1 MLLPAVCSCILVL
14 CRCISSGCLHCI
26 VLLCYYCCARAHRY
40 MLRMLRGYAVPALLA
55 IAHSIVLLCYSAH
68 ATVYVLSASCTCVA
82 MAGSHSATLRMLLV
96 YCMRIV
102 CFLYM
107 CCHGRQRKK
116 QVLAFTHWFFCLSVW
131 SARFNPLRDRRITFN
146 MRSGKVSRQA

>member
-1 MLLPAVCSCILVL
+1 MLLPAVCSCIL

-102 CFLYM
+102 SCTCAAM
-107 CCHGRQRKK
+107 AGSARNRSW
-116 QVLAFTHWFFCLSVW
+116 AFTHWFFCLSVW